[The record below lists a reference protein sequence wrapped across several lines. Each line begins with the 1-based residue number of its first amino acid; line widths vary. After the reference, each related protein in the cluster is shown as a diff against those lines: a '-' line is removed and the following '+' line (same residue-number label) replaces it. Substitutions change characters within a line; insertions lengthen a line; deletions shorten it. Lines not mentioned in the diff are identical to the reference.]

1 MATTEHIQHEGI
13 IKNLTSQQVDV
24 LIISNSACS
33 ECHAKGSCGMAETK
47 QKIITI
53 PRPPKE
59 LKIGDKVM
67 VFASLGNAFYSVF
80 LAYILPSILIIVTIF
95 LFIGG
100 GNDELSSAIAALV
113 VVFLYFFILFLLR
126 KNISKKIKFTIE
138 NIGNS

>member
-13 IKNLTSQQVDV
+13 IKNLTSQQVEI
-24 LIISNSACS
+24 LIISKSACS
-33 ECHAKGSCGMAETK
+33 ECHTKGSCGMAEAK

-53 PRPPKE
+53 PRPSKE

-80 LAYILPSILIIVTIF
+80 LAYIVPSILIIAAIF
-95 LFIGG
+95 LFIKI
-100 GNDELSSAIAALV
+100 GNDELSAAIATLV
-113 VVFLYFFILFLLR
+113 IVFLYFFILYLFR